1 MKTRMPTPITAKLSV
16 LPLVLAAALGGPFIG
31 QAAADAGASTTV
43 APATST
49 AAASP
54 AVTSATT
61 SSTTTAPTPPATP
74 PTTTPAPAPAPAP
87 VPAAKGS
94 AAIFLPDAF
103 AVHHQAVTVP
113 ARVVHVTAIVRP
125 YVAGQSV
132 SAKAF
137 IGRRLIKSQRLR
149 VKPSRSKRFGRIVM
163 SVAAPHAGTVSI
175 LITHDRTSA
184 MTGFQARRS
193 YSVLDEHVGFGS
205 RGPFVDLIQQRLAAL
220 HFYLF
225 QSGVYDQHT
234 GLAVDAYH
242 RLLRRGF
249 SQSLDGRLISSLLD
263 GVGKFKVR
271 FPKQGRH
278 AEGNLSVQL
287 LALIVGSKV
296 QAIYP
301 ISSGKPSTPTV
312 LGNFRVYERVP
323 SYLPDGMY
331 YSDFFFRGY
340 AIHGFNPSP
349 DFPAS
354 HGCMR
359 LPISDAISAF
369 NWLAIGDWVDSYY

>member
-1 MKTRMPTPITAKLSV
+1 MNTRMPTSISVKLS
-16 LPLVLAAALGGPFIG
+16 LTLVLAAALGGPLVG
-31 QAAADAGASTTV
+31 QAAADAGASTT
-43 APATST
+43 TST
-49 AAASP
+49 TP
-54 AVTSATT
+54 
-61 SSTTTAPTPPATP
+61 TTTTP
-74 PTTTPAPAPAPAP
+74 PTTPTSPTTPTPAPPQ
-87 VPAAKGS
+87 PAAAVKAS
-94 AAIFLPDAF
+94 ASISLPDVF
-103 AVHHQAVTVP
+103 VVHRQAVTVP
-113 ARVVHVTAIVRP
+113 GRVIDVTGVVKP

-132 SAKAF
+132 EVQALL
-137 IGRRLIKSQRLR
+137 GRRLIKSERLR
-149 VKPSRSKRFGRIVM
+149 LNRSRSGAFGRFVM
-163 SVAAPHAGTVSI
+163 PVAAPGSGTVSI
-175 LITHDRTSA
+175 LVTHDRTSA
-184 MTGFQARRS
+184 MQGFAARRS
-193 YSVLDEHVGFGS
+193 YASLNEHVGFGS
-205 RGPFVDLIQQRLAAL
+205 KGPFVQLIQQRLAAL
-220 HFYLF
+220 HIYVI

-249 SQSLDGRLISSLLD
+249 SQSLDGRTISSLLN
-263 GVGKFKVR
+263 GFGQFKVR
-271 FPKQGRH
+271 YPTQGRH
-278 AEGNLSVQL
+278 AEGNLGIQL

-312 LGNFRVYERVP
+312 LGSFRVYSRVP
-323 SYLPDGMY
+323 SYLSDGMY

-340 AIHGFNPSP
+340 AIHGFDPAP

>member
-1 MKTRMPTPITAKLSV
+1 MKTRMPTPTTAKLSV

-54 AVTSATT
+54 AVTSTTT
-61 SSTTTAPTPPATP
+61 SSTSTAPTPPTTPP
-74 PTTTPAPAPAPAP
+74 PTTTPAP

-103 AVHHQAVTVP
+103 VVRHQAVTVP

-132 SAKAF
+132 NAKAF

-149 VKPSRSKRFGRIVM
+149 VKPSRSKAFGRIVM

-175 LITHDRTSA
+175 LITHDRTRA
-184 MTGFQARRS
+184 MTGFRARRS

-205 RGPFVDLIQQRLAAL
+205 RGPFVELIQQRLAAL
-220 HFYLF
+220 HVYLF

-249 SQSLDGRLISSLLD
+249 SQNLDGRLISSLLD
-263 GVGKFKVR
+263 GAGQFKVR
-271 FPKQGRH
+271 FPRQGRH

-340 AIHGFNPSP
+340 AIHGFNPAP

-369 NWLAIGDWVDSYY
+369 NWLAIGDGVDVYF

>member
-1 MKTRMPTPITAKLSV
+1 MTTRMPSSIAAKLS
-16 LPLVLAAALGGPFIG
+16 LPLVLAAALGGPLVG

-49 AAASP
+49 ATSPGTATAAP
-54 AVTSATT
+54 GVTSTTT
-61 SSTTTAPTPPATP
+61 SSTTTTPTTPTPTPPK
-74 PTTTPAPAPAPAP
+74 PAPA
-87 VPAAKGS
+87 VTGS
-94 AAIFLPDAF
+94 ASILLPDVF
-103 AVHHQAVTVP
+103 VVRHQAVTVP
-113 ARVVHVTAIVRP
+113 TRVVHVTGVVKP

-132 SAKAF
+132 EVKAF
-137 IGRRLIKSQRLR
+137 LGRRLIKSERLR
-149 VKPSRSKRFGRIVM
+149 VKRSRSGAFGQFTM
-163 SVAAPHAGTVSI
+163 PVAAPGSGMVSV
-175 LITHDRTSA
+175 LVTHDRTSA
-184 MTGFQARRS
+184 MRGFEARRS
-193 YSVLDEHVGFGS
+193 YASLGEHVGFGS
-205 RGPFVDLIQQRLAAL
+205 TGPFVQLIQQRLAAL
-220 HFYLF
+220 HIYVI

-249 SQSLDGRLISSLLD
+249 SQSLDGATVSALLD
-263 GVGKFKVR
+263 GFGQFKVR

-278 AEGNLSVQL
+278 GEGNLSDQL
-287 LALIVGSKV
+287 LALIVGSRV
-296 QAIYP
+296 QTIYP

-312 LGNFRVYERVP
+312 LGNFRVYDRVP

-340 AIHGFNPSP
+340 AIHGFNPAP

-369 NWLAIGDWVDSYY
+369 DWLSIGDGVDVYY